1 MVCNQFA
8 KTTSAFRI
16 YWGMLGLVGSLRV
29 FWVYLGQLGSTW
41 VYQGLPGL
49 SGSKEGKNQSQT
61 LFVVETFIAAS
72 NSRVER
78 LNNQGAVTPL
88 P

>member
-1 MVCNQFA
+1 MVYNQFA
-8 KTTSAFRI
+8 KNDLHWSLMEYVGV
-16 YWGMLGLVGSLRV
+16 YWGIVGVLDFYWGLLLGSI
-29 FWVYLGQLGSTW
+29 WVYLGT
-41 VYQGLPGL
+41 YNEA
-49 SGSKEGKNQSQT
+49 KDQSQT

-78 LNNQGAVTPL
+78 LNNQGAVTSL